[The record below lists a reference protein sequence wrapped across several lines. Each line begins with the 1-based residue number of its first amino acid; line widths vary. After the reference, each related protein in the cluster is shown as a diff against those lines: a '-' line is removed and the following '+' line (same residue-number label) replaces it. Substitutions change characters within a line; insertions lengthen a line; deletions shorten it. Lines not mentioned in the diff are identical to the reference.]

1 MNNVKQKLHYWQRMA
16 SLTKKVAINKEFQ
29 MDMVVEVMDMVG
41 RLTRW
46 SKRWPSPSFFMLKLS
61 DFY

>member
-1 MNNVKQKLHYWQRMA
+1 MA

-29 MDMVVEVMDMVG
+29 MDMVVEVMDMDG

>member
-1 MNNVKQKLHYWQRMA
+1 MA

-46 SKRWPSPSFFMLKLS
+46 PNPSFFEQKLAPS
-61 DFY
+61 LRIF